1 MSDFI
6 VFIMCREGAMG
17 YRWLVK
23 QGLREE
29 GSSSGV
35 ERLLKQKEHFVK

>member
-23 QGLREE
+23 QGLGEAR
-29 GSSSGV
+29 SSSGI
-35 ERLLKQKEHFVK
+35 ERLLKQKEHSVK